1 MTAVRL
7 AALAVLFALAAGTPA
22 PAADPV
28 KVNNLSAA
36 PPADWKSEK
45 PSNRLRSYQ
54 FRLPSGDKDAPDAE
68 LTIYPDSA
76 PDVKKNHERW
86 LATFTP
92 PEGKTMADA
101 SKATTLELAGAK
113 AVSVLDVTAT
123 WNYKERPQDPKSKLE
138 VRPEWRVI
146 WVIVEGKDDTTHIR
160 LAGHMAVVE
169 KHKKAFDAWLKALK

>member
-1 MTAVRL
+1 MTVARFAVL
-7 AALAVLFALAAGTPA
+7 AALFSLAAAAPA

-54 FRLPSGDKDAPDAE
+54 FRLPSGDKDTPDAE
-68 LTIYPDSA
+68 LSVSPDSS
-76 PDVKKNHERW
+76 PDVKRNHEMW
-86 LATFTP
+86 LATLAP
-92 PEGKTMADA
+92 PDGKTLADVT
-101 SKATTLELAGAK
+101 KVTTVEIAGAK
-113 AVSVLDVTAT
+113 AVTVLDATAT
-123 WNYKERPQDPKSKLE
+123 WNYKERPKDPKSKLE

-146 WVIVEGKDDTTHIR
+146 WVIVEGKDDTTHLR
-160 LAGHMAVVE
+160 LAGPMAVVE